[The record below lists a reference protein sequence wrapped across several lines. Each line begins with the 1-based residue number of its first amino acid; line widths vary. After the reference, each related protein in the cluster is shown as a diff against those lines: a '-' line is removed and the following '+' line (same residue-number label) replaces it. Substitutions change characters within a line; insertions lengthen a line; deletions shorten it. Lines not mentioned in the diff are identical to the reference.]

1 MEFLERDVDS
11 SRRAK
16 EVIEREIFSLNENL
30 KNSYGT
36 IATTQQEVHKW
47 MSLAEYYQKN
57 FSQWL
62 DGINH
67 VSQILQGLAVK
78 SFSDNILQRTSI
90 YGLPAAK

>member
-1 MEFLERDVDS
+1 MEFLEKDVDS

-16 EVIEREIFSLNENL
+16 EVMEREIFSLNENL

-62 DGINH
+62 DDINH
-67 VSQILQGLAVK
+67 VSQVLQGLAVNIPDIR
-78 SFSDNILQRTSI
+78 SFYEDVPNTEV
-90 YGLPAAK
+90 Y

>member
-62 DGINH
+62 DGINN
-67 VSQILQGLAVK
+67 VSQVLQGIAL
-78 SFSDNILQRTSI
+78 NIPDIRSS
-90 YGLPAAK
+90 YGDIPTTEAY

>member
-1 MEFLERDVDS
+1 MEFLEKDVDS

-67 VSQILQGLAVK
+67 VSQILQGLAVNVPDIR
-78 SFSDNILQRTSI
+78 SLCGDVPNTGV
-90 YGLPAAK
+90 Y

>member
-1 MEFLERDVDS
+1 MEFLEKDADS
-11 SRRAK
+11 SRQAK

-62 DGINH
+62 NDINH
-67 VSQILQGLAVK
+67 VSQVLQGLAVNIPDIR
-78 SFSDNILQRTSI
+78 SFYEDAPNTEV
-90 YGLPAAK
+90 Y